1 MSKLSTQRW
10 LLGREV
16 ARLSEAECREVSEY
30 IEVMRSLRREAALGD
45 LFGEASALRRLTR
58 ADDEGRLSV
67 ISGAPNA
74 IA

>member
-30 IEVMRSLRREAALGD
+30 IEVMRSLRREAALSD
-45 LFGEASALRRLTR
+45 LFGEVSALRRLTR
-58 ADDEGRLSV
+58 ADGEGRLRV
-67 ISGAPNA
+67 ISGAPKA
-74 IA
+74 VV